1 MNAME
6 MKLRLESDLK
16 DALRA
21 GDSLWKNTLRLALSS
36 IRLAEIDRGSQL
48 EDSAVIAILQ
58 KEIKARHEA
67 IEDAQRA
74 GRPELEEAA
83 QAEIKVLQVYLPQA
97 LSPEELEAQAKQVIA
112 ELGATSPRE
121 MGQVMKALLPRLAGR
136 ATGDQVSQVVRKL
149 LQ

>member
-1 MNAME
+1 MDT
-6 MKLRLESDLK
+6 KLRLESDLK
-16 DALRA
+16 EAMRA
-21 GDSLWKNTLRLALSS
+21 GDSLRKNTLRLALSS
-36 IRLAEIDRGSQL
+36 IRLAQIDRGSQL
-48 EDSAVIAILQ
+48 DENAAIAILH
-58 KEIKARHEA
+58 KEIKSRQES

-83 QAEIKVLQVYLPQA
+83 RAEIRVLQVYLPQA

-112 ELGATSPRE
+112 EVGATSQRE
-121 MGQVMKALLPRLAGR
+121 MGQVMKVLLPRLAGR

>member
-1 MNAME
+1 ME
-6 MKLRLESDLK
+6 TKLQLESDLK

-21 GDSLWKNTLRLALSS
+21 GDSLRKNTLRLALSA
-36 IRLAEIDRGSQL
+36 IRLAEIDRGSKL
-48 EDSAVIAILQ
+48 DESAVIAILQ
-58 KEIKARHEA
+58 KEIKARNES

-83 QAEIKVLQVYLPQA
+83 REEIKVLQVYLPQA
-97 LSPEELEAQAKQVIA
+97 MNPEELEAQAKQAIA
-112 ELGATSPRE
+112 DVGATSLRE
-121 MGQVMKALLPRLAGR
+121 MGQVMKVLLPRLAGR

>member
-1 MNAME
+1 ME
-6 MKLRLESDLK
+6 LKLRLESDLK

-21 GDSLWKNTLRLALSS
+21 GDSLRKNTLRLALSS

-48 EDSAVIAILQ
+48 DESAVIAILQ

-74 GRPELEEAA
+74 GRPELEKAA
-83 QAEIKVLQVYLPQA
+83 QAEIKILQVYLPQA
-97 LSPEELEAQAKQVIA
+97 LSPEELETQARQVIT
-112 ELGATSPRE
+112 EVGATSQRE
-121 MGQVMKALLPRLAGR
+121 MGQVMKVLLPRLAGR

>member
-1 MNAME
+1 MDTRL
-6 MKLRLESDLK
+6 KLESDLK

-21 GDSLWKNTLRLALSS
+21 GDGLRKNTLRLALSS
-36 IRLAEIDRGSQL
+36 IRLAEIDRGVKL
-48 EDSAVIAILQ
+48 DESAVLAILQ
-58 KEIKARHEA
+58 KEIKARHES

-83 QAEIKVLQVYLPQA
+83 RAEIQILQVYLPQA
-97 LSPEELEAQAKQVIA
+97 LSPEELEALAKQVIA
-112 ELGATSPRE
+112 EVGATGPHE
-121 MGQVMKALLPRLAGR
+121 MGQVMKVLMPRLAGR

>member
-1 MNAME
+1 ME

-21 GDSLWKNTLRLALSS
+21 GDSLRKNTLRLALSS

-48 EDSAVIAILQ
+48 DDSAVIAILQ
-58 KEIKARHEA
+58 KEIKARTES

-83 QAEIKVLQVYLPQA
+83 RAEIKVLQEYLPQA
-97 LSPEELEAQAKQVIA
+97 ISPEELEAQAKQVIA
-112 ELGATSPRE
+112 EVGATSPRE
-121 MGQVMKALLPRLAGR
+121 MGQVMKVLLPRLAGR

>member
-1 MNAME
+1 ME

-21 GDSLWKNTLRLALSS
+21 SDSLRKNTLRLALSS

-48 EDSAVIAILQ
+48 DDSAVIAILQ

-112 ELGATSPRE
+112 EVGATSPRE
-121 MGQVMKALLPRLAGR
+121 MGQVMKVLLPRLAGR

>member
-1 MNAME
+1 ME
-6 MKLRLESDLK
+6 TKTRLESDLK

-21 GDSLWKNTLRLALSS
+21 GDSLRKNTLRLALSS
-36 IRLAEIDRGSQL
+36 IRLAEIDRGSKL
-48 EDSAVIAILQ
+48 DESVVLAILQ
-58 KEIKARHEA
+58 KEIKARNES

-83 QAEIKVLQVYLPQA
+83 RAEIKVLQDYLPQA
-97 LSPEELEAQAKQVIA
+97 ISPEELEAQAKQAIA
-112 ELGATSPRE
+112 DVGATSPRE
-121 MGQVMKALLPRLAGR
+121 MGQVMKVLLPRLAGR

>member
-1 MNAME
+1 ME
-6 MKLRLESDLK
+6 LKLRLESDLK

-21 GDSLWKNTLRLALSS
+21 GDSLRKNTLRLALSS

-48 EDSAVIAILQ
+48 DESAVIAILQ

-67 IEDAQRA
+67 IEDAQHA
-74 GRPELEEAA
+74 GRPELKEAA
-83 QAEIKVLQVYLPQA
+83 QAEIKILQVYLPQA
-97 LSPEELEAQAKQVIA
+97 LSPEELETQARQVIA
-112 ELGATSPRE
+112 EVGATSQRE
-121 MGQVMKALLPRLAGR
+121 MGQVMKVLLPRLAGR

>member
-1 MNAME
+1 MDT
-6 MKLRLESDLK
+6 KLRLESDLK

-21 GDSLWKNTLRLALSS
+21 GDVLRKNTLRLALSS

-48 EDSAVIAILQ
+48 DESAVLTILQ
-58 KEIKARHEA
+58 KEIKSRNEA

-83 QAEIKVLQVYLPQA
+83 RAEIKVLQAYLPQA
-97 LSPEELEAQAKQVIA
+97 MDADELEAQAKQVIA
-112 ELGATSPRE
+112 EVGATSQRE
-121 MGQVMKALLPRLAGR
+121 MGQVMKVLLPRLAGR